1 MSQFTRSLGAASVAA
16 LLGSTAALADVTAA
30 EVWQAWRD
38 YSTGVGQSVAVGSEE
53 MQGDTLVITDAVFS
67 ASQPDGSFSLTIP
80 EIRLRETGGTVEVT
94 TSTEMP
100 MIADSVG
107 EEGEAVSMAMMLW
120 HEGLV
125 TLVSG
130 TAEDMVYDLTA
141 PKLGFELGDMTVDG
155 APIELTFTATLSD
168 NVARYQM
175 TRGEAQRIVSDA
187 TASGA
192 EFAMTATDPE
202 GGGTFALDGRI
213 ADIAA
218 KSDVTMP
225 MDMNPEDMPAALA
238 AGLSM
243 TGGLSYGAGS
253 YNVDFA
259 EGADTMQATV
269 TGTGGTLDAALS
281 GEGLVYDVTG
291 TGTEVAVTASN
302 LPFPVN
308 ATLAE
313 TGFSFEMPLSAGE
326 DAPFGVGLRLV
337 GLTVS
342 EQIWGMIDPAGQLP
356 RDPATVILDLSGTAD
371 VTADLT
377 DPAVAEMGAPP
388 GELNSLDLNELQLT
402 LAGAELT
409 GKGGFTFD
417 NSDMSMGFPKPLGAV
432 DLALTGGNALLDKLV
447 AMGLLPE
454 DQAMGARMLMGLF
467 AVPTGP
473 DALSSSLEFREDGG
487 LYANGQRLQ

>member
-1 MSQFTRSLGAASVAA
+1 MSQFTRNLGAASLAA
-16 LLGSTAALADVTAA
+16 LFGSTAALADVTAA
-30 EVWQAWRD
+30 EVWQAWLD
-38 YSTGVGQSVAVGSEE
+38 YSDGVGQSVEVGGETME
-53 MQGDTLVITDAVFS
+53 GDTLVITDAVFS
-67 ASQPDGSFSLTIP
+67 ATQPDGSFSLTIP
-80 EIRLRETGGTVEVT
+80 EIRLRETGGTVEIT
-94 TSTEMP
+94 TSAEMP

-125 TLVSG
+125 AIVSG

-141 PKLGFELGDMTVDG
+141 PKLGFEMGDMTVDG
-155 APIELTFTATLSD
+155 APIELTFTATVND

-175 TRGEAQRIVSDA
+175 TRGETQRIVSEA

-202 GGGTFALDGRI
+202 AGGTFALDGRL
-213 ADIAA
+213 ADITAQ
-218 KSDVTMP
+218 SDVTVP
-225 MDMNPEDMPAALA
+225 MEMNPEDMPAALA
-238 AGLSM
+238 AGLAM
-243 TGGLSYGAGS
+243 TGGISYGAGS
-253 YNVDFA
+253 YNIDFA

-269 TGTGGTLDAALS
+269 TGAGGTLEAALS

-291 TGTEVAVTASN
+291 TETELSLTASN

-313 TGFSFEMPLSAGE
+313 TGFSFAMPLSAGE

-337 GLTVS
+337 GLAVS
-342 EQIWGMIDPAGQLP
+342 EEIWAMVDPAGQLP
-356 RDPATVILDLSGTAD
+356 RDPATVILDVSGTAD
-371 VTADLT
+371 VTVDLT
-377 DPAVAEMGAPP
+377 DPSVAEMGAPP
-388 GELNSLDLNELQLT
+388 GELNSIDLNELQVT
-402 LAGAELT
+402 VAGAELT

-417 NSDMSMGFPKPLGAV
+417 NTDMSMGFPKPLGAI

-454 DQAMGARMLMGLF
+454 DQAMGARMMMGLF

-473 DALSSSLEFREDGG
+473 DALSSTIEFREDGG